1 MLPYFTQEATAG
13 AIPIWLVTADTFAA
27 WRKRQPRRTQDWLS
41 RTGFRAERGRHAV
54 IPAPSES
61 EAPLDGVVVC
71 AGTPAEPWDMA
82 ALPAA
87 LRRGT
92 YRIDVDIDA
101 ATATALCTGW
111 GLGTYAFT
119 RYKPRAAKSY
129 ATLEVPPACD
139 VGQARRAIAATFFAR
154 DLINTPAEDM
164 GPAELAD
171 AALAMVRPLRGRGR
185 IIDGEDL
192 LARNLPAIHAV
203 GRASTRAPRLIDL
216 RWGRSTTPRLTLVGK
231 GVCFDTGGLDIK
243 PANAMRLMKKDM
255 GGSAVVLGL
264 AHMVMDAGLD
274 VRLRVLIPA
283 VDNNIDG
290 NAMRPGDVI
299 STRKGL
305 TVEIGNTDAEG
316 RVVLADALALADEET
331 PDLIIDC
338 ATLTGAARVAL
349 GPDLPAIFTADEALA
364 ARLAHHGATEADPLW
379 RLPLW
384 RGYRAMIDSPIADI
398 NNAGDSPFAGAITAA
413 LFLQDFVTRAN
424 SWVHIDL
431 FGWNPKA
438 RAGRPVGG
446 EAQAMRA
453 LFAMLRERYG

>member
-1 MLPYFTQEATAG
+1 MLPYFSQQASAR
-13 AIPIWLVTADTFAA
+13 AIPIWLVTADSYAA
-27 WRKRQPRRTQDWLS
+27 WRKRQPRGTRDWLS
-41 RTGFRAERGRHAV
+41 HVGFGAKPGHHAV
-54 IPAPSES
+54 IPA
-61 EAPLDGVVVC
+61 ATDTAGAIAGVVACV
-71 AGTPAEPWDMA
+71 GKPVEPWDLA
-82 ALPAA
+82 ALPQA

-92 YRIDVDIDA
+92 YRIDGNLDAAA
-101 ATATALCTGW
+101 ATALAIGW

-119 RYKPRAAKSY
+119 HYKPGAARLR

-139 VGQARRAIAATFFAR
+139 VAQARRAIAATFFAR

-171 AALAMVRPLRGRGR
+171 AAIAMARPFGGRAR
-185 IIDGEDL
+185 IIAGPNL

-203 GRASTRAPRLIDL
+203 GRASPRAPRLIDL
-216 RWGRSTTPRLTLVGK
+216 RWGRRSAPRLTLVGK

-243 PANAMRLMKKDM
+243 PASGMRLMKKDM

-264 AHMVMDAGLD
+264 AHMVMDAGLE

-299 STRKGL
+299 ATRKGL
-305 TVEIGNTDAEG
+305 SVEIGNTDAEG
-316 RVVLADALALADEET
+316 RVVLADALALADEEA
-331 PDLIIDC
+331 PDLIVDC

-349 GPDLPAIFTADEALA
+349 GPDLPAVFTTDDALA
-364 ARLAHHGATEADPLW
+364 ERLAHHGEAEADPLW

-384 RGYRAMIDSPIADI
+384 SPYRAMIDSPIADI

-413 LFLQDFVTRAN
+413 LFLQDFVGRAK
-424 SWVHIDL
+424 SWVHVDL
-431 FGWNPKA
+431 FGWTPKA
-438 RAGRPVGG
+438 RAGRPLGG

-453 LFAMLRERYG
+453 LFATLRERYG